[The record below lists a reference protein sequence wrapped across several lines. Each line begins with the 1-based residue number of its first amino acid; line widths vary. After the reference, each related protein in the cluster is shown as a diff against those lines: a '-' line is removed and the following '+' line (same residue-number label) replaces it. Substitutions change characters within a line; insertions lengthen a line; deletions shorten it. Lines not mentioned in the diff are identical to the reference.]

1 VNIQS
6 NLITENIEAYLKL
19 HENKEMLRFITC
31 GSVDDGK
38 SSLIGRLLY
47 DSKKIL
53 KDQLKEIEKDSK
65 KFGTTGSKIDF
76 ALLVDGLSSER
87 EQGITID
94 VAYRFFT
101 TDDRKFI
108 IADTPGH
115 EQYTRNMV
123 TGASTADLSIIL
135 IDARNGVL
143 TQTKRH
149 SYIAALLGIKHF
161 IVAINKMDLVDFS
174 EKIFNEIKN
183 DYKKNIIPNLPN
195 HRYIT
200 IDFIPISALDGD
212 NIVKTTT
219 RCNWYKDKTLIELL
233 NTININHDEDNIFRF
248 PVQYVS
254 RPNLNF
260 RGYSGTIVSGEI
272 RVGDEIMALPSKKIS
287 TVKSIVS
294 TDIIDLRPKAENEN
308 VETIDKGFAPM
319 AITLTLNEQIDISR
333 GDVIIKKNTLPNI
346 SNQVSANVV
355 WMDETPMKLNNY
367 YIFKLSTL
375 SINGV
380 FSSIEFLKDITTFEE
395 SNTNQLKLND
405 IAKCNLMFDQQV
417 SFDSYYT
424 NRFTGSFIVID
435 QITNKT
441 IGAGMILS
449 GIINQNINNVS
460 NRIYTDKDRE
470 LNEYIRKKYPEWGC
484 KEI

>member
-1 VNIQS
+1 VSAQS

-47 DSKKIL
+47 DSKIIL
-53 KDQLKEIEKDSK
+53 EDQLKEIEKDSK
-65 KFGTTGSKIDF
+65 KFGTTGNKIDL

-94 VAYRFFT
+94 VAYRFFM
-101 TDDRKFI
+101 TDYRKFI

-149 SYIAALLGIKHF
+149 SYIAALLGIKNF
-161 IVAINKMDLVDFS
+161 IVAINKMDLVNFS

-183 DYKKNIIPNLPN
+183 DYKKNIFSNLPN
-195 HRYIT
+195 HRYIS

-212 NIVKTTT
+212 NIVNTSS
-219 RCNWYKDKTLIELL
+219 RCTWYKDKTLIEIL
-233 NTININHDEDNIFRF
+233 NTIKINHGEDNFFRF

-260 RGYSGTIVSGEI
+260 RGYSGTVVSGEI
-272 RVGDEIMALPSKKIS
+272 NVGDEVMALPSKTS
-287 TVKSIVS
+287 TVKSIVA
-294 TDIIDLRPKAENEN
+294 TDIIDLRPKDENEH
-308 VETIDKGFAPM
+308 VETVDKAFAPM
-319 AITLTLNEQIDISR
+319 ATTITLNDQIDISR
-333 GDVIIKKNTLPNI
+333 GDVLIKNNFLPNI

-355 WMDETPMKLNNY
+355 WMDETPMQLNNH

-375 SINGV
+375 LINGV
-380 FSSIEFLKDITTFEE
+380 FSSIEFLKDITTFKE
-395 SNTNQLKLND
+395 SKASQLKLND
-405 IAKCNLMFDQQV
+405 IGKCNLIFDQHV
-417 SFDSYYT
+417 SFDSYYK

-449 GIINQNINNVS
+449 GIINQNINNVT
-460 NRIYTDKDRE
+460 NRIYSDKDRE
-470 LNEYIRKKYPEWGC
+470 LNEYVRKKYPEWGC